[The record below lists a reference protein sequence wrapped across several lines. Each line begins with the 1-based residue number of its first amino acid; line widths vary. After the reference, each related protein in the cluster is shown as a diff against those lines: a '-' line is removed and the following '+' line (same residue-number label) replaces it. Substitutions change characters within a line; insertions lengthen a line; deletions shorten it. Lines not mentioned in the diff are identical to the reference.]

1 MSYIEVEPNIRVFAQ
16 DWGSGKPI
24 VFIHGFP
31 FSHRIFEYQMAMLAE
46 KGYRTVGI
54 DLRGFGQS
62 DKPWNGC
69 DYETWTSDIRK
80 VIEALELR
88 DVTLIGFSMGG
99 AIATHYVGTQQ
110 DSRVT
115 KLALLGAATPIAA
128 PKPDDKQLLEN
139 LIGAALADSA
149 SFAYG
154 FVQNAFHKP
163 ISEKLHQF
171 YADMGTTAS
180 LRALVR
186 ALEELRD
193 RDLVAEVS
201 SIQLPTLIC
210 HGIHDTV
217 VPIAA
222 GEAQAQLIK
231 GSKFLRFESSAH
243 GIFFEEKERLVQELV
258 NFIG

>member
-1 MSYIEVEPNIRVFAQ
+1 MPFIEVEPDVRVFAQ

-31 FSHRIFEYQMAMLAE
+31 FSHRIFEYQMTMLAE
-46 KGYRTVGI
+46 KGYCTVGI

-62 DKPWNGC
+62 DKPWHGC
-69 DYETWTSDIRK
+69 DYDTWVSDIAK
-80 VIEALELR
+80 VMDALDLR
-88 DVTLIGFSMGG
+88 DVTLLGFSMGG
-99 AIATHYVGTQQ
+99 AISAHYVGTQN

-115 KLALLGAATPIAA
+115 KLVLLGAATPIAA
-128 PKPDDKQLLEN
+128 PNPEDKQSLDN
-139 LIGAALADSA
+139 LIQATLADSPQ
-149 SFAYG
+149 FAYG

-163 ISEKLHQF
+163 ISENLHQF
-171 YADMGTTAS
+171 YAGMGLTAS

-186 ALEELRD
+186 GLEELRD
-193 RDLVAEVS
+193 RNLVAEVS

-210 HGIHDTV
+210 HGVHDAV

-222 GEAQAQLIK
+222 AEAQQQLIK
-231 GSKFLRFESSAH
+231 DANLLRFEESAH
-243 GIFFEEKERLVQELV
+243 GIFFEEKDRLIQELV